1 MAWSG
6 PARSFKLRS
15 VHLEFAEEQS
25 FCALWRV
32 LDVLR
37 PDAIKAAFVLPL
49 GGLDLIKDRRDLIL
63 VRDSSL
69 VVLQQMYK
77 I

>member
-32 LDVLR
+32 LDEN
-37 PDAIKAAFVLPL
+37 ASGFVDPGEL
-49 GGLDLIKDRRDLIL
+49 GRFMRLAESNQG
-63 VRDSSL
+63 
-69 VVLQQMYK
+69 
-77 I
+77 